1 MYIMYILFL
10 GGNKMETYNR
20 DLHTHTVKEYEV
32 KKDTAARDFS
42 LGLVAGLTVGS
53 IIGLLVA
60 PKSGKVLQEELA
72 EKVEV
77 LKSKSIE
84 SYTNQIKNAESFKEK
99 VAAFKADLS
108 NEHQSELELQKKAI
122 KAEVNDDTLKQP
134 DVVVNK
140 ALTPNKDEAL
150 LENKK
155 TKHIADNLSP
165 KNK

>member
-1 MYIMYILFL
+1 MYILFL

-84 SYTNQIKNAESFKEK
+84 SYY
-99 VAAFKADLS
+99 
-108 NEHQSELELQKKAI
+108 
-122 KAEVNDDTLKQP
+122 
-134 DVVVNK
+134 
-140 ALTPNKDEAL
+140 
-150 LENKK
+150 
-155 TKHIADNLSP
+155 
-165 KNK
+165 

>member
-1 MYIMYILFL
+1 MDL
-10 GGNKMETYNR
+10 ETYNR

-32 KKDTAARDFS
+32 KKDTTARDFS
-42 LGLVAGLTVGS
+42 LGLVAGLAVGS
-53 IIGLLVA
+53 FIGLLVA
-60 PKSGKVLQEELA
+60 PKSGKVLQEELG

-77 LKSKSIE
+77 LKSKSIQ
-84 SYTNQIKNAESFKEK
+84 SYTDQIKNAESFKEK
-99 VAAFKADLS
+99 AVTFNADLS
-108 NEHQSELELQKKAI
+108 KENQSDLELQKRAI

-134 DVVVNK
+134 DAVVDK